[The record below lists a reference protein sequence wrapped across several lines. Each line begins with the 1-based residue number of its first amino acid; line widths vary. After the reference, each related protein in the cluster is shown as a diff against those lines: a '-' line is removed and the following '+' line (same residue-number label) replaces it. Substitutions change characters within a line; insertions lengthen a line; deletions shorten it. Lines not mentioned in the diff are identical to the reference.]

1 MCREHVFTDSSL
13 FYRFVDDEAAVLDPD
28 CGDVD
33 PRQCRDDV
41 AATGTRVLFAD
52 PTQCRDDVVDAV
64 SYLCQIAPDATMRM
78 ILRKPYVPDLTRGY
92 YAPRRRVKLKVMPA
106 QTRLPSVRFRS

>member
-13 FYRFVDDEAAVLDPD
+13 FYRFVDDEAAVSDPD

-33 PRQCRDDV
+33 LR
-41 AATGTRVLFAD
+41 
-52 PTQCRDDVVDAV
+52 QCRDDVVDAV

-78 ILRKPYVPDLTRGY
+78 ILREPYVPDLTRGY
-92 YAPRRRVKLKVMPA
+92 YAPRRSVKVKVMVA
-106 QTRLPSVRFRS
+106 HTRLPSVRFRS